1 MSILA
6 GAFPVFGPAK
16 FDCVISPRSEAAAAL
31 VSKQADVNRPEGLE
45 DASIYDELCK
55 KLQA

>member
-1 MSILA
+1 MSMLA

-16 FDCVISPRSEAAAAL
+16 FDCVISPRSDAAAAL
-31 VSKQADVNRPEGLE
+31 VRQQADVDRPQGLE